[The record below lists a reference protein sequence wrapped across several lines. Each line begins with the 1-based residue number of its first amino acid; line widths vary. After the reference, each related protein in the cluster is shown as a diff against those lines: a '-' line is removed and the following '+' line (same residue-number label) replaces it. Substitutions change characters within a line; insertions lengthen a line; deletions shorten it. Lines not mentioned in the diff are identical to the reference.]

1 MIEITNWKTFEEQYN
16 FEASVYN
23 YVKESLELIGQ
34 STLKEEIF
42 CSFAFNCSAYNGYV
56 LLSLDTDVLNRERK
70 YYPPDWTYEVVEDY
84 VLELRD
90 LGARLYEPIEDAYHS
105 IVQDLEDQYKFDDFT
120 NGFLTSLRRVMVRI
134 EREHLLSQYLKV
146 TPEVWTLVT
155 EIDADEEEEE
165 SLLQEERTRS
175 MEI

>member
-1 MIEITNWKTFEEQYN
+1 MIEIVNWKAFEEHYK
-16 FEASVYN
+16 FEESVYG
-23 YVKESLELIGQ
+23 YVRQSIELI
-34 STLKEEIF
+34 SRSSLKEEVF

-56 LLSLDTDVLNRERK
+56 LLSLDTDVLNRERQ

-105 IVQDLEDQYKFDDFT
+105 IVKDLEDQDQFDDFT

-134 EREHLLSQYLKV
+134 ERESILSQYLK
-146 TPEVWTLVT
+146 TTNDIWTLVT

-165 SLLQEERTRS
+165 RLLQEERSRTT
-175 MEI
+175 EV